1 MDVIADEVKLPD
13 ARFDGEWH
21 AIKTATSVRDRLLA
35 QALLAFTMRQRLPFE
50 IAPLHGLILLAGPP
64 GTGKTTLARGLANE
78 VAKMLQPKGAR
89 FVQVNPHALA
99 SSALGR
105 SQKEVTKI
113 FQQTI
118 PELAASGAVIVLLDE
133 VETLVVDRRQLS
145 LEANPIDVHR
155 ATDAALAGLDLLT
168 RQHANVLLIATTNF
182 PKAVDAALLSRADLI
197 EQISLPD
204 AEARAEILRDV
215 LHALTQH
222 WPGIEDV
229 QRQMPRFVQES
240 DGLDGRRLRK
250 AVIAAIGNSIETARD
265 PNTLK
270 AAHVVA
276 ALRSSLKDPR
286 EDTREDQ
293 A

>member
-1 MDVIADEVKLPD
+1 MNAIVDQAKLPD
-13 ARFDGEWH
+13 ARFDAEWH
-21 AIKTATSVRDRLLA
+21 AIKIGAAVRERLLA
-35 QALLAFTMRQRLPFE
+35 QALLAFTMRQRLSFE

-78 VAKMLQPKGAR
+78 VAKALEPKGAT
-89 FVQVNPHALA
+89 FVQIDPHSLA

-133 VETLVVDRRQLS
+133 VETLVADRLQLS
-145 LEANPIDVHR
+145 LQANPIDVHR
-155 ATDAALAGLDLLT
+155 ATDAALAGLDLVT
-168 RQHANVLLIATTNF
+168 RQSPNVLLIATTNF

-197 EQISLPD
+197 EEIGLPD
-204 AEARAEILRDV
+204 AETRREILRDV
-215 LHALTQH
+215 LRHLSQE
-222 WPGIEDV
+222 WPGVEAV
-229 QRQMPRFVQES
+229 QRELARFVEAS

-250 AVIAAIGNSIETARD
+250 AVIAAIGSSIDTARD
-265 PNTLK
+265 PNKLK
-270 AAHVVA
+270 ASQIIA
-276 ALRSSLKDPR
+276 ALRSSCRDLK
-286 EDTREDQ
+286 EGTREVQ